1 MKTIGICTVDNAAL
15 LQALDAPCPNCGT
28 VGRLAPRI
36 KSRLGLGSVAE
47 ERAVIARKGA
57 ALRSYGL
64 TWKDVGTRLGV
75 SAQHARKCFL
85 EAGRKE
91 DA

>member
-1 MKTIGICTVDNAAL
+1 MVNSKAFGDEARRGAHSGEGAA
-15 LQALDAPCPNCGT
+15 PPNS
-28 VGRLAPRI
+28 RESY
-36 KSRLGLGSVAE
+36 KSRLGRGSVAE